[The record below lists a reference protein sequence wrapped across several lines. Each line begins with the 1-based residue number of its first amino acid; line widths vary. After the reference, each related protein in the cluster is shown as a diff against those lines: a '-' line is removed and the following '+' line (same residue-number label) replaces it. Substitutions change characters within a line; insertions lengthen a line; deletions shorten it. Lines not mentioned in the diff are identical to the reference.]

1 MAHKFH
7 DKRKLRII
15 YTHVVPMLEL
25 EPWDKEGSDV
35 YRLRGENKE
44 RESGLVSF
52 RLLLF
57 YFATSEFTCLVIP
70 EEVVSKGREKN
81 YTCFEKQAL

>member
-1 MAHKFH
+1 MEVQEMAHKFH

-35 YRLRGENKE
+35 YRLRGETKRE
-44 RESGLVSF
+44 RVDWF
-52 RLLLF
+52 HFDYCCFILLRASLP
-57 YFATSEFTCLVIP
+57 V
-70 EEVVSKGREKN
+70 
-81 YTCFEKQAL
+81 